1 MGEAGFEKGSAIP
14 FPLTLKGCQSSAL
27 QFSSSYLSNAKILTE
42 NIFGII
48 IFFFF

>member
-27 QFSSSYLSNAKILTE
+27 QFSSSYLSNPKILTKHE
-42 NIFGII
+42 CD
-48 IFFFF
+48 FFEYTY